1 MVLPLMK
8 SVERV
13 RDSALIRM
21 GAVLCSTSSAW
32 EFVATCA
39 TVGCLFEG
47 SSRLGYG
54 HLYWG

>member
-1 MVLPLMK
+1 M
-8 SVERV
+8 ERV
-13 RDSALIRM
+13 RASALIRM